1 MPVEKQ
7 SNAELDTNWRCR
19 DEGATASSQPEPEIK
34 KHECYWEA
42 KGPKIGI
49 KKTEGSA
56 PNSTS
61 DPTGDDKT
69 RIKEIRIHQRGDQWI
84 IDMDSLNVKPDSC
97 STKFS
102 KFDQELGKDS
112 ESGEATTPP
121 GCNLNATL
129 ANVAVLLKTPK
140 LELDL
145 LRIDLPELIQDEQK
159 ELFFDAMEKVFNLEI
174 VYEVNVK
181 TVRLTGFTIGQ
192 TGSVLKR
199 VSAEKLQTILV
210 YSRNVSI
217 DKQDVTR
224 IKNTISTFP
233 KLQRGSFHV
242 DIPNPLEVAKVFDE
256 NYLDPMVEAPI
267 VLESSDE
274 NSNFHVYITNY
285 EIQMKKK
292 AKKTWITQF

>member
-1 MPVEKQ
+1 
-7 SNAELDTNWRCR
+7 
-19 DEGATASSQPEPEIK
+19 
-34 KHECYWEA
+34 
-42 KGPKIGI
+42 
-49 KKTEGSA
+49 
-56 PNSTS
+56 
-61 DPTGDDKT
+61 
-69 RIKEIRIHQRGDQWI
+69 
-84 IDMDSLNVKPDSC
+84 MDSLNVKPDSC

-224 IKNTISTFP
+224 IKNVSFTVIRSHISVVIFQTISTFP